1 MKNFIKMM
9 ERKRHF
15 QWIVPE
21 NIEKLEARLFSEALP
36 TLYPKNT
43 SNLLIKNFYC
53 ALVKSKRLER
63 LMKFR

>member
-21 NIEKLEARLFSEALP
+21 NIEKLEARLFSDALP
-36 TLYPKNT
+36 
-43 SNLLIKNFYC
+43 NLWL
-53 ALVKSKRLER
+53 
-63 LMKFR
+63 